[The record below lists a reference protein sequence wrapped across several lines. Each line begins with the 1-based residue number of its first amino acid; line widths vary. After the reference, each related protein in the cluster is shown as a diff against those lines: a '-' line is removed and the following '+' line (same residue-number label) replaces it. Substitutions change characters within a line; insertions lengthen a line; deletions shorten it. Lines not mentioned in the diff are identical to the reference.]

1 MLQTKIDLHFPQ
13 LGLPALI
20 FDHHHS
26 GLFLM
31 QKFNRANFPPSPT
44 SSYLYHKAFNTN
56 ISSHF
61 LVIINS
67 LKYCTSSSWRDR
79 SGRSWL
85 FLTYSKQ
92 QQTRKLKQIFTKYFG
107 FPNPYI
113 EFSQLSTI
121 NHKFSSESERFE
133 RRAVIQD
140 GPPVS
145 IPSYGR
151 TAGLPCGGGLH
162 GPYGVPC
169 DSRAGVS
176 PRTPRSPRA
185 ERRRS
190 RNSRPQTPSRPE
202 TETGKEADYSSVP
215 MAGL

>member
-1 MLQTKIDLHFPQ
+1 MYKHHHSASTKSSGKALHCWITFEVCTLLRCIVLPLAYLALCTLQYNSPPLAMLQTKIDLHFSQ

-79 SGRSWL
+79 SGRS
-85 FLTYSKQ
+85 
-92 QQTRKLKQIFTKYFG
+92 
-107 FPNPYI
+107 
-113 EFSQLSTI
+113 
-121 NHKFSSESERFE
+121 
-133 RRAVIQD
+133 
-140 GPPVS
+140 
-145 IPSYGR
+145 
-151 TAGLPCGGGLH
+151 
-162 GPYGVPC
+162 
-169 DSRAGVS
+169 
-176 PRTPRSPRA
+176 
-185 ERRRS
+185 
-190 RNSRPQTPSRPE
+190 
-202 TETGKEADYSSVP
+202 
-215 MAGL
+215 